1 MINSLAQS
9 NLLLLTFIFSFGS
22 CTTIHCGAPAA
33 DVNDQNPYPT
43 LMSLG
48 KNENGTKVHIIEVN
62 PKSLDITCSLRTDSS
77 YYWCTLSGE
86 LKKKDLHFPTRIEV
100 TYHRVVDEQ
109 ATALSKKFLRRIKN
123 DKSVYVV
130 TPLGFTVNQEAFS
143 NLMFGL
149 FSSTE
154 CMDLFYDYS
163 LCPASAKLFDIFS
176 RN

>member
-9 NLLLLTFIFSFGS
+9 NLLLLTFIFGFGA
-22 CTTIHCGAPAA
+22 CTTIHSDAPAV
-33 DVNDQNPYPT
+33 DGNEQNPYPT
-43 LMSLG
+43 LMSIG
-48 KNENGTKVHIIEVN
+48 KNENGTKVHIIELN
-62 PKSLDITCSLRTDSS
+62 PKSLDITCSLRSDFS

-86 LKKKDLHFPTRIEV
+86 LKKKDLHFPARIEV
-100 TYHRVVDEQ
+100 TYHRAVDEQ
-109 ATALSKKFLRRIKN
+109 ATILSKNLVKRMKN
-123 DKSVYVV
+123 SNSVNVV

-163 LCPASAKLFDIFS
+163 LCPASAKFFDIFS